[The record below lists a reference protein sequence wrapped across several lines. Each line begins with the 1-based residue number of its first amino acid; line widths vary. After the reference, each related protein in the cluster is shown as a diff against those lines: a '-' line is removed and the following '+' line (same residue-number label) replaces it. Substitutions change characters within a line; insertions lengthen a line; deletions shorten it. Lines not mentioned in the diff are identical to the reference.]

1 MVSYLIERPANMIG
15 IKTNIIKIRPREFIA
30 NNLLNYELFDIPIQK

>member
-1 MVSYLIERPANMIG
+1 MISYLIERSANMIG

-30 NNLLNYELFDIPIQK
+30 KSKYNKI